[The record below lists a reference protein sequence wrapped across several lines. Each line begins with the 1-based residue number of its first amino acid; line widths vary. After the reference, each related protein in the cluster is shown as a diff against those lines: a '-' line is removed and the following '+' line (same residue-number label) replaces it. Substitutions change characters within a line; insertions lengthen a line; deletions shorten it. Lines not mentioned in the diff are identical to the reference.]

1 MLDVEIIKKTYTE
14 LAKEHH
20 KIMMSD
26 SDEDLT
32 GINIYLGALSFV
44 LGDDCPTWQMILRE
58 EDDKHE

>member
-1 MLDVEIIKKTYTE
+1 MLDVEIVKKMYIE

-20 KIMMSD
+20 KITMSD
-26 SDEDLT
+26 SDEDVT

-44 LGDDCPTWQMILRE
+44 LGDDCPTWQDILRE